1 MRNTYLVAKQALLVT
16 IRTKSFWVISLLVPA
31 FLLAFQVFNALR
43 EGGIDLSNPEAETS
57 ETGTVESEAAA
68 FQVGLVDEARLMQV
82 MPPEFPAGLFLL
94 YADLAEAKAALKAG
108 TLDQVLYL
116 PADYLT
122 SGQVVVYDYNFA
134 ILPDGSQAGMGFG
147 GSNDWM
153 LKYILAYNL
162 TRDAA
167 LSQALLDPLPAEGI
181 EYHDLQPEEQVSPAG
196 NPALAIL
203 VGRVVPFLFYM
214 ILIFGSSYLLGAV
227 TNEKENRTA
236 EVLLLSVQPRQFMLG
251 KVLGMGVV
259 TLIQLVIWLGGAFFA
274 MKRSAPILGLTGF
287 DLPPDF
293 WMWAVVYLLLGYF
306 VYGGIM
312 AAVGAISPNTRE
324 ANQTIWLIV
333 LPQLPALMFASEFA
347 ENPNGPLAVFLSIF
361 PLSAPG
367 AMVTRIAVT
376 EVPAWQLALSLI
388 LLAATAWGMIWLAAR
403 FFQSGNLL
411 SNTSFSYRRLW
422 SGWRN

>member
-1 MRNTYLVAKQALLVT
+1 MRNIYLVAKQALLVT

-43 EGGIDLSNPEAETS
+43 EGGVDLSNPEAETS
-57 ETGTVESEAAA
+57 ESGLPGSEADE
-68 FQVGLVDEARLMQV
+68 FQVGLVDEARLMQK
-82 MPPEFPAGLFLL
+82 MPPELPAGLFLL
-94 YADLAEAKAALKAG
+94 YDNLAEAKSALKAG

-116 PADYLT
+116 PVDYLT
-122 SGQVVVYDYNFA
+122 NGQVVVYDRNFA
-134 ILPDGSQAGMGFG
+134 ITPDGDQAGMGFG
-147 GSNDWM
+147 GQNDWM

-162 TRDAA
+162 TGDAA
-167 LSQALLDPLPAEGI
+167 LSQALLDPLPSDRV
-181 EYHDLQPEEQVSPAG
+181 EYHDLQPEVQVSPAG

-259 TLIQLVIWLGGAFFA
+259 TLIQLVIWFGGAFFA
-274 MKRSAPILGLTGF
+274 MKRSAPVLGLTGL

-293 WMWAVVYLLLGYF
+293 WLWAVVYLLLGYF

-333 LPQLPALMFASEFA
+333 LPQLPAIMFASEFA

-367 AMVTRIAVT
+367 AMVTRLAVT
-376 EVPAWQLALSLI
+376 DVPAWQLALSLG
-388 LLAATAWGMIWLAAR
+388 LLVATAWAMIWLAAR

-411 SNTSFSYRRLW
+411 STASFSYKRLW
-422 SGWRN
+422 SGWKK